1 MVGCTP
7 GRVPGPPLVF
17 RKMIYYG
24 KTKKSTHGHRT
35 TLPFCTHFALATQ
48 SSQSYRNP
56 TADLP
61 CTYPIPTSYPVP
73 SPLHRLP
80 VYSIDGLSNQ
90 ARRSYPVPT
99 LHLRPSQAT
108 LYFRPSYTPGYP
120 IPGRGTILH
129 LPCTTRPTQCLSTVP
144 AAKSDRPTL
153 HPRCPLCGGL
163 PYTTH
168 SPGPKTV
175 HPSDQVQP
183 AYPTPSPPQDDSHP
197 EGDRHPTRPSPD
209 GLPYTRPRHPLRGPV
224 SRGIH
229 WGNLGEGR
237 LTLSRS

>member
-1 MVGCTP
+1 MHARTGSRSTFDFP
-7 GRVPGPPLVF
+7 QNDLLWENKKIDSRPPNHTTILHALRFSYPVCPEPPQPY
-17 RKMIYYG
+17 RRLTLYLPY
-24 KTKKSTHGHRT
+24 THE
-35 TLPFCTHFALATQ
+35 
-48 SSQSYRNP
+48 
-56 TADLP
+56 LP
-61 CTYPIPTSYPVP
+61 CTTSPA
-73 SPLHRLP
+73 SL
-80 VYSIDGLSNQ
+80 
-90 ARRSYPVPT
+90 A
-99 LHLRPSQAT
+99 
-108 LYFRPSYTPGYP
+108 YP
-120 IPGRGTILH
+120 IPGRETTLH

-144 AAKSDRPTL
+144 ATKSDRPTL